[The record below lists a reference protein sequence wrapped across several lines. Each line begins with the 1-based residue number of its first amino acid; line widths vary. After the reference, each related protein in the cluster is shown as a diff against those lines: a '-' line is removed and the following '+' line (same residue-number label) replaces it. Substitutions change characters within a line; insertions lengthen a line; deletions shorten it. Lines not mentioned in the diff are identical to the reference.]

1 MTIPLLET
9 LTAIADRLDLPIAVS
24 LFTASPAPDT
34 YLVATPIAD
43 ILEVIADNT
52 PSVDVEEV
60 RLSLFTAGHY
70 LPWRD
75 TLTHALVD
83 AGLVV
88 TARRYIGFEDDTGYH
103 HYEVDVASAKVWETS
118 SG

>member
-1 MTIPLLET
+1 MNTPLLET
-9 LTAIADRLDLPIAVS
+9 LTMIADRLDLPIAVS
-24 LFTASPAPDT
+24 LFTAAPAPET

-43 ILEVIADNT
+43 TLEVFADNT

-60 RLSLFTAGHY
+60 RLGLFTAGNY

-75 TLTHALVD
+75 RLTHALID

-103 HYEVDVASAKVWETS
+103 HYSFDISCHHPF
-118 SG
+118 

>member
-9 LTAIADRLDLPIAVS
+9 LTTIADQLDLPIAVS
-24 LFTASPAPDT
+24 LFSASPAPDT

-43 ILEVIADNT
+43 TLEVLADNT
-52 PSVDVEEV
+52 PHVEIEEV
-60 RLSLFTAGHY
+60 RLSLFTAGNY
-70 LPWRD
+70 LTWRD
-75 TLTHALVD
+75 TLTRALVD

-103 HYEVDVASAKVWETS
+103 HYSFDTS
-118 SG
+118 CHHPF

>member
-9 LTAIADRLDLPIAVS
+9 LTTIADRLDLPIAVS
-24 LFTASPAPDT
+24 LFTDSPAPDT
-34 YLVATPIAD
+34 YLVATPISD
-43 ILEVIADNT
+43 TLEVFADNN
-52 PSVDVEEV
+52 PHVEVEEV
-60 RLSLFTAGHY
+60 RLSLFTTGNY

-88 TARRYIGFEDDTGYH
+88 TAKRYIGFEDDTGYH
-103 HYEVDVASAKVWETS
+103 HYSFDISCHHPF
-118 SG
+118 

>member
-1 MTIPLLET
+1 MNTPLLET
-9 LTAIADRLDLPIAVS
+9 LTMIADRLDLPIAVS
-24 LFTASPAPDT
+24 LFTAAPAPET

-43 ILEVIADNT
+43 TLEVFADNT

-60 RLSLFTAGHY
+60 RLGLFTAGNY

-75 TLTHALVD
+75 RITHALVE

-103 HYEVDVASAKVWETS
+103 HYSFDISCHHPF
-118 SG
+118 

>member
-9 LTAIADRLDLPIAVS
+9 LTTIADQLDLPIAVS
-24 LFTASPAPDT
+24 LFSASPAPDT

-43 ILEVIADNT
+43 TLEVFADNT
-52 PSVDVEEV
+52 PSFEVEEV
-60 RLSLFTAGHY
+60 RLALFTLGNY

-75 TLTHALVD
+75 RLTHALVD

-103 HYEVDVASAKVWETS
+103 HYSFDISCHHPF
-118 SG
+118 

>member
-9 LTAIADRLDLPIAVS
+9 LTTVADRLDLPIAVS
-24 LFTASPAPDT
+24 LFSASPAPDT
-34 YLVATPIAD
+34 YLVATPIGD
-43 ILEVIADNT
+43 TLEVFADNT
-52 PSVDVEEV
+52 PSVEVEEV
-60 RLSLFTAGHY
+60 RLGLFTTGND
-70 LPWRD
+70 LTWRD

-103 HYEVDVASAKVWETS
+103 HYSFDISCHHPF
-118 SG
+118 

>member
-9 LTAIADRLDLPIAVS
+9 LTTVADRLDLPIAVS
-24 LFTASPAPDT
+24 LFSASPAPDT
-34 YLVATPIAD
+34 YLVATP
-43 ILEVIADNT
+43 
-52 PSVDVEEV
+52 SVEVEEV
-60 RLSLFTAGHY
+60 RLGLFTTGNY
-70 LPWRD
+70 LTWRD

-103 HYEVDVASAKVWETS
+103 HYSFDISCHHPF
-118 SG
+118 